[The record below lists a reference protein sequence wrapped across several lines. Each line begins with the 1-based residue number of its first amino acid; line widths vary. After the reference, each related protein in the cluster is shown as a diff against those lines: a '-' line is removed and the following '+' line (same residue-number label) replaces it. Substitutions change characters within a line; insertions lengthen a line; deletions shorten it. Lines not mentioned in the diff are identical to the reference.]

1 MLWLG
6 RYRMN
11 IALIDDS
18 KRQYDKYKT
27 RLELKGI
34 NLIFMEYIQEY
45 DKIIQWLLD
54 NEMKF
59 VLIDYKL
66 DDKYEFEGSNLMHYI
81 DNAIPDLQCAL
92 FTSNIPDDDLVMNCQ
107 MIDKNVFNTRGE
119 KFDKF
124 IDRVKQ
130 AVTVFENRQKI
141 SLKEYNELLEKKKKT
156 ELNVSEIERMEEL
169 YKRLYSYGLVEYMP
183 KEFFE
188 TNIEEKIDELIK
200 VVEKYIDKK

>member
-1 MLWLG
+1 MPWLG
-6 RYRMN
+6 RYKMN

-18 KRQYDKYKT
+18 KRQYDKYRT
-27 RLELKGI
+27 RLEFKGI

-54 NEMKF
+54 NEIKF

-124 IDRVKQ
+124 IDGVKQ
-130 AVTVFENRQKI
+130 AVAVFENRQKV

-156 ELNVSEIERMEEL
+156 ELNASEIERMEEL

>member
-1 MLWLG
+1 
-6 RYRMN
+6 MN

-18 KRQYDKYKT
+18 KRQYDKYRT
-27 RLELKGI
+27 RLEFKGI

-54 NEMKF
+54 NEIKF

-124 IDRVKQ
+124 IDGVKQ
-130 AVTVFENRQKI
+130 AVAVFENRQKV

-156 ELNVSEIERMEEL
+156 ELNASEIERMEEL
-169 YKRLYSYGLVEYMP
+169 YKRLYSCGLVEYMP

>member
-1 MLWLG
+1 
-6 RYRMN
+6 MN

-54 NEMKF
+54 NEIKF

-119 KFDKF
+119 EFDKF

-156 ELNVSEIERMEEL
+156 ELNASEIERMEEL

-200 VVEKYIDKK
+200 VVEEYIDKK

>member
-1 MLWLG
+1 
-6 RYRMN
+6 MN

-18 KRQYDKYKT
+18 KRQYEKYRT
-27 RLELKGI
+27 RLEFKGI

-54 NEMKF
+54 NEIKF

-66 DDKYEFEGSNLMHYI
+66 DDKYGFEGSNLMHYI

-92 FTSNIPDDDLVMNCQ
+92 FTSNIPDDNLVMNCQ

-119 KFDKF
+119 EFDKF
-124 IDRVKQ
+124 IERVKQ
-130 AVTVFENRQKI
+130 AVSVFENRQKI

-156 ELNVSEIERMEEL
+156 EINASEIERMEEL

-188 TNIEEKIDELIK
+188 TNIEEKIDKLIK
-200 VVEKYIDKK
+200 VVEEYIDKK

>member
-1 MLWLG
+1 
-6 RYRMN
+6 MN

-54 NEMKF
+54 NEIKF

-92 FTSNIPDDDLVMNCQ
+92 FTSNIQDDDLVMNCQ

>member
-1 MLWLG
+1 
-6 RYRMN
+6 
-11 IALIDDS
+11 
-18 KRQYDKYKT
+18 
-27 RLELKGI
+27 
-34 NLIFMEYIQEY
+34 MEYIQEY

-54 NEMKF
+54 NEIKF

>member
-1 MLWLG
+1 
-6 RYRMN
+6 MN

-18 KRQYDKYKT
+18 RRQYEKYKT
-27 RLELKGI
+27 RLEFKGI

-45 DKIIQWLLD
+45 DKIIEWLLD
-54 NEMKF
+54 NEIKF

-66 DDKYEFEGSNLMHYI
+66 DDKYQFEGSNLMHYI

-119 KFDKF
+119 EFDKF
-124 IDRVKQ
+124 IERIKQ

-156 ELNVSEIERMEEL
+156 EINASEIERMEEL

>member
-1 MLWLG
+1 
-6 RYRMN
+6 MN

-18 KRQYDKYKT
+18 RRQYEKYKT
-27 RLELKGI
+27 RLEFKGI

-45 DKIIQWLLD
+45 DKIIEWLLD
-54 NEMKF
+54 NEIKF

-66 DDKYEFEGSNLMHYI
+66 DDKYQFEGSNLMHYI

-119 KFDKF
+119 EFDKF
-124 IDRVKQ
+124 IERIKQ
-130 AVTVFENRQKI
+130 AVAVFENRQKI

-156 ELNVSEIERMEEL
+156 ELNASEIERMEEL

>member
-1 MLWLG
+1 
-6 RYRMN
+6 MN

-18 KRQYDKYKT
+18 KRQYERYRT
-27 RLELKGI
+27 RLKFKGI

-54 NEMKF
+54 EEIKF

-81 DNAIPDLQCAL
+81 NNAIPDLQCAL
-92 FTSNIPDDDLVMNCQ
+92 FTSNIPDDNLVMNCQ

-119 KFDKF
+119 EFDKF
-124 IDRVKQ
+124 IEQLKQ
-130 AVTVFENRQKI
+130 AVAVFENRQKI
-141 SLKEYNELLEKKKKT
+141 SLKEYNELLEKKNKA
-156 ELNVSEIERMEEL
+156 ELNASEIERMEEL
-169 YKRLYSYGLVEYMP
+169 YKRLHSYGLVEYVP

-188 TNIEEKIDELIK
+188 TNIEEKIDDLIK
-200 VVEKYIDKK
+200 VVEKYINNK

>member
-1 MLWLG
+1 
-6 RYRMN
+6 MN

-18 KRQYDKYKT
+18 KRQYEKYRT
-27 RLELKGI
+27 RLQFKGI

-54 NEMKF
+54 NEIKF

-119 KFDKF
+119 EFDKF
-124 IDRVKQ
+124 IERVKQ
-130 AVTVFENRQKI
+130 AVSVFENRQKI
-141 SLKEYNELLEKKKKT
+141 SLREYNELLEKKKKT
-156 ELNVSEIERMEEL
+156 ELNASEIERMEEL

>member
-1 MLWLG
+1 
-6 RYRMN
+6 MN

-18 KRQYDKYKT
+18 KRQYEKYRT
-27 RLELKGI
+27 RLEFKGI
-34 NLIFMEYIQEY
+34 NLLFMEYIQEY

-54 NEMKF
+54 NEIKF

-124 IDRVKQ
+124 IERVKQ
-130 AVTVFENRQKI
+130 AVSVFENRQKI
-141 SLKEYNELLEKKKKT
+141 SLKEYNELLEKKKKN
-156 ELNVSEIERMEEL
+156 ELNASEIERMEEL

>member
-1 MLWLG
+1 
-6 RYRMN
+6 MN

-18 KRQYDKYKT
+18 RRQYDKYRT

-54 NEMKF
+54 NEIKF

-92 FTSNIPDDDLVMNCQ
+92 FTSNIPDDDLVMDCQ

-124 IDRVKQ
+124 INRVKQ
-130 AVTVFENRQKI
+130 AVAVFENRQKI
-141 SLKEYNELLEKKKKT
+141 SLKEYYELLEKKKKT
-156 ELNVSEIERMEEL
+156 ELNASEIERMEEL

>member
-1 MLWLG
+1 
-6 RYRMN
+6 MN

-18 KRQYDKYKT
+18 KRQYEKYKT
-27 RLELKGI
+27 RLQFKGI

-54 NEMKF
+54 NEIKF

-119 KFDKF
+119 EFDKF
-124 IDRVKQ
+124 IERVKQ
-130 AVTVFENRQKI
+130 AVSVFENRQKI
-141 SLKEYNELLEKKKKT
+141 SLREYNELLEKKKET
-156 ELNVSEIERMEEL
+156 ELNASEIERMEEL

>member
-1 MLWLG
+1 
-6 RYRMN
+6 MN

-54 NEMKF
+54 NEIKF

-156 ELNVSEIERMEEL
+156 ELNASEIERMEEL

-200 VVEKYIDKK
+200 VVEKYIDNK

>member
-1 MLWLG
+1 
-6 RYRMN
+6 MN

-18 KRQYDKYKT
+18 KRQYDRYRT
-27 RLELKGI
+27 RLEFKGI

-54 NEMKF
+54 EEIKF

-81 DNAIPDLQCAL
+81 NNAIPDLQCAL
-92 FTSNIPDDDLVMNCQ
+92 FTSNIPDDNLVMNCQ

-119 KFDKF
+119 EFDKF
-124 IDRVKQ
+124 IEQLKQ
-130 AVTVFENRQKI
+130 AVAVFENRQKI
-141 SLKEYNELLEKKKKT
+141 SLKEYNELLEKKNKT
-156 ELNVSEIERMEEL
+156 ELNASEIERMEEL
-169 YKRLYSYGLVEYMP
+169 YKRLYSYGLVEYVP

-188 TNIEEKIDELIK
+188 TNIEERIDELIK
-200 VVEKYIDKK
+200 VVEKYINNK

>member
-1 MLWLG
+1 
-6 RYRMN
+6 MN

-18 KRQYDKYKT
+18 KIQYDKYKT

-54 NEMKF
+54 NEIKF